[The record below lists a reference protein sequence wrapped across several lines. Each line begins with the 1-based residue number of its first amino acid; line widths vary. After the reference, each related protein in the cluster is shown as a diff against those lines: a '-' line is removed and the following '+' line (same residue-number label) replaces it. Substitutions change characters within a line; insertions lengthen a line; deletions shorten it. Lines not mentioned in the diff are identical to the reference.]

1 MPVILSRPYNC
12 LLFSLLGLHN
22 INMFF
27 GPVKLSTCRSFI
39 LVFLYVWKLTYKIFS
54 FTQWTCFKIA
64 HTLLKK
70 VKNQVKFKRWFL
82 RCCRAEL
89 LLVGLGILN
98 SLRLQFQLS
107 APCNCNTIL
116 ASSEFLTTVL
126 HNTQGTFCSGSSQK
140 MLTLGGSAT
149 LLCSDSRRLRYT
161 ALLWLCTWYSKQG

>member
-1 MPVILSRPYNC
+1 MPVILTRPYNC

-54 FTQWTCFKIA
+54 FTQCTCFKIA

-89 LLVGLGILN
+89 LLVGSGFFNSWSWHRLLQLCHFHLYKSIIAFTCNLN
-98 SLRLQFQLS
+98 SAAAYTKF
-107 APCNCNTIL
+107 
-116 ASSEFLTTVL
+116 
-126 HNTQGTFCSGSSQK
+126 GSK
-140 MLTLGGSAT
+140 SAT
-149 LLCSDSRRLRYT
+149 FNVIF
-161 ALLWLCTWYSKQG
+161 YSVFILG